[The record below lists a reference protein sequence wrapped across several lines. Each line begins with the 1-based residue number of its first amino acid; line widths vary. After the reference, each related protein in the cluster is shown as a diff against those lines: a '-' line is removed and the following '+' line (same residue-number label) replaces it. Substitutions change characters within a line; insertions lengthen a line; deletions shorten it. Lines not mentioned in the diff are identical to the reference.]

1 MTEPVKNFLPGDIVI
16 FSDNEINNPKEK
28 NSGYS
33 FTDIWQ
39 YIKRGKSR
47 GNDHY
52 EATCSFCNKK
62 WSRGKPASLRA
73 HIANHCT
80 ATNISADVRSYFIQV
95 VANENEN
102 KRKYYSS
109 DNEAK
114 SYQNAFKKQKIMKNK
129 KNKASACPAKIN
141 NHFQKK
147 EKLNK
152 NPLIINLLKSLNANY
167 NLPSHIR
174 LTEILLET
182 EVAKVNAKVDQI
194 IERNEI
200 LL

>member
-1 MTEPVKNFLPGDIVI
+1 DIVI

-114 SYQNAFKKQKIMKNK
+114 
-129 KNKASACPAKIN
+129 
-141 NHFQKK
+141 
-147 EKLNK
+147 
-152 NPLIINLLKSLNANY
+152 
-167 NLPSHIR
+167 
-174 LTEILLET
+174 
-182 EVAKVNAKVDQI
+182 
-194 IERNEI
+194 
-200 LL
+200 